1 MKSPLQIYNEV
12 AKEFGITPNKQVH
25 ARQKKAYFEAQSQEQ
40 KAIINRLLSDI
51 AITQVEYEKLQD
63 DASKAAYRQKI
74 AKYEDDLRQ
83 LSAALDI
90 SLQFEKELSDENPDL
105 GSTPADHPEGQ

>member
-1 MKSPLQIYNEV
+1 MKSPLEQYNEI
-12 AKEFGITPNKQVH
+12 AKEFGITKEKQVH
-25 ARQKKAYFEAQSQEQ
+25 IRQKKAYFEAQSQEQ

-51 AITQVEYEKLQD
+51 ATTKVELDKLQD
-63 DASKAAYRQKI
+63 DASRAAYRQKI

-90 SLQFEKELSDENPDL
+90 TLQFEKELSSEPD
-105 GSTPADHPEGQ
+105 TAE